1 MVVPMQKTYLKYIL
15 PAVSIVVGM
24 TMCVAYSLGQEDPVM
39 LWGGL
44 LLITAVSM
52 ATYALFDDSE

>member
-1 MVVPMQKTYLKYIL
+1 MKTTYLKYTL
-15 PAVSIVVGM
+15 PAISIVVGM
-24 TMCVAYSLGQEDPVM
+24 AMCVSYSLGQEDPVM

-52 ATYALFDDSE
+52 AMYALFDDSE

>member
-1 MVVPMQKTYLKYIL
+1 MKTTYLKYIL
-15 PAVSIVVGM
+15 PAISIVVGM
-24 TMCVAYSLGQEDPVM
+24 AMCVAYSIGQKDPVM

-52 ATYALFDDSE
+52 ALYALFDDSE

>member
-1 MVVPMQKTYLKYIL
+1 MKTTYLKYIL
-15 PAVSIVVGM
+15 PAISIVVGM
-24 TMCVAYSLGQEDPVM
+24 TLCVAYSLGQEDPVM

-52 ATYALFDDSE
+52 ALYALFNDFE

>member
-1 MVVPMQKTYLKYIL
+1 MDPMRTTYLKYIL
-15 PAVSIVVGM
+15 PAISIVVGM
-24 TMCVAYSLGQEDPVM
+24 TMCVAYSLGQEDPAM

-52 ATYALFDDSE
+52 ALYALFNDSE

>member
-1 MVVPMQKTYLKYIL
+1 MAPMRTTYLKYIL
-15 PAVSIVVGM
+15 PAISIVVGM
-24 TMCVAYSLGQEDPVM
+24 AMCVAYSLGQEDPVM

-52 ATYALFDDSE
+52 ALYCLFDDYK

>member
-1 MVVPMQKTYLKYIL
+1 MKTTYLKYIL
-15 PAVSIVVGM
+15 PTLSITVGM
-24 TMCVAYSLGQEDPVM
+24 AMCVAYSLSQEDPVM

-52 ATYALFDDSE
+52 ALYAMCESWVDR